1 MRIVYVEDNIANVH
15 LVKRVARM
23 GKHEV
28 INYIDGMDAFNNFAT
43 DNPDLV
49 LMDIQLAGELTGI
62 EVVKKLRD
70 KGFQAPIYA
79 VTAYAMVGD
88 RERCMEAGCTGYISK
103 PIPIPDL
110 VKLFA
115 QYDKPEQPVAT
126 IKLDKTVY
134 DVNETKKLLSA
145 KTFIEDNNKDTVTKD
160 SEPVKNTTTDISID
174 LAETKTLVAAQ
185 NITSVEAV
193 DDAPVSQKS
202 DNIDNTKSDSS
213 VTDKVK
219 TQSAK
224 PVNMQESN
232 QDPSLKPVKNKTSE
246 DSDITP
252 VAEFD
257 NDDTISMNKD
267 EPAQMI

>member
-28 INYIDGMDAFNNFAT
+28 INYIDGMDAFNNFAS

-70 KGFQAPIYA
+70 KGFDAPIYA

-103 PIPIPDL
+103 PIPIPEL
-110 VKLFA
+110 VQLFS
-115 QYDKPEQPVAT
+115 QYDQPETSSTVEPTVASSAT
-126 IKLDKTVY
+126 AVID
-134 DVNETKKLLSA
+134 NESTES
-145 KTFIEDNNKDTVTKD
+145 TEDLT
-160 SEPVKNTTTDISID
+160 
-174 LAETKTLVAAQ
+174 ETKTLVSAATIKADVTQ
-185 NITSVEAV
+185 SPESNPTSNAKQEQDKLM
-193 DDAPVSQKS
+193 DDLNATKTLLSAADIKPNETNKGE
-202 DNIDNTKSDSS
+202 IAETKSSKASIGTSS
-213 VTDKVK
+213 KSV
-219 TQSAK
+219 SAK
-224 PVNMQESN
+224 TDERSK
-232 QDPSLKPVKNKTSE
+232 DTK
-246 DSDITP
+246 DIAT

-257 NDDTISMNKD
+257 NDDTISVNKD
-267 EPAQMI
+267 KLAQMK